1 MSNETNPPASS
12 SSEQLAVNYVHEQL
26 EKTRAS
32 LRTTQIVCLILI
44 VIVVA
49 YMGYVSTALR
59 KEVEPKAAAKNALR
73 IITIQVNEHATDVAE
88 QIKKVV
94 PSFVAQLPHYLTNQ
108 FPVFRA
114 NVESRVTAD
123 LVTYA
128 KSTSQE
134 LTKHLD
140 HFLEAHKEKIGQ
152 FLKDGQDLETVR
164 QMGPDL
170 EADILEYLKEKGPD
184 GESVQDKF
192 NHSLANLEKIS
203 THLDRLAYASDLT
216 PNEQKVRR
224 AVAVLLKKAD
234 WESAKENP

>member
-1 MSNETNPPASS
+1 MNNETNPPAAASN
-12 SSEQLAVNYVHEQL
+12 EQLAVTYVHEQL

-32 LRTTQIVCLILI
+32 LRTTQIVCVILV

-49 YMGYVSTALR
+49 YMGYVSAALR

-94 PSFVAQLPHYLTNQ
+94 PNFVAQLPHYLTNQ

-114 NVESRVTAD
+114 NVESKVTSD
-123 LVTYA
+123 LVTYS

-152 FLKDGQDLETVR
+152 FLKQSQDIETVR
-164 QMGPDL
+164 LMGPDL
-170 EADILEYLKEKGPD
+170 EAEILEYLKEKGTD

-192 NHSLANLEKIS
+192 NHSLANLEHIS
-203 THLDRLAYASDLT
+203 TRLDRLAHATDLT

-234 WESAKENP
+234 WESAKEN